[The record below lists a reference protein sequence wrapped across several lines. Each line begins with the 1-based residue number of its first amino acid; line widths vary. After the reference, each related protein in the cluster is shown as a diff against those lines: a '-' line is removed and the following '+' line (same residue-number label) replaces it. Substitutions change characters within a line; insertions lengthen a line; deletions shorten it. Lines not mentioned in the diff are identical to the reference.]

1 MDNTH
6 MKVLVTGGAGY
17 VGTTLVPQLLEK
29 GYEVTVLDRL
39 MWGGAVLI
47 PFFKHPNFHFIKG
60 DVRNEELMKK
70 VVADKDVIIHL
81 AAIVGFPACDA
92 NPIMADT
99 TNVESCRILS
109 KLVSKGQHV
118 IFASSGS
125 NYGRVVGQV
134 CTEETP
140 VNPISRYS
148 RNKLEG
154 EKILMEGT
162 TCTALRPGTAFGVSP
177 RLRLDLLPHEL
188 TLQALKTK
196 SIVLYEAWAIRP
208 FIHVHDF
215 GRAFVFAVEHKDAM
229 KNQIY
234 NLGAD
239 PLNYTKRQIAD
250 LVATHTGATVEESNA
265 WQDPDQRHYQVSYKK
280 LHDVGYRHTISME
293 DGIKEL
299 LRVLPVATLFNPY
312 SNQNEM
318 LG

>member
-1 MDNTH
+1 
-6 MKVLVTGGAGY
+6 MKNLNVLVTGGAGY
-17 VGTTLVPQLLEK
+17 VGTSLIPQLLAK
-29 GYEVTVLDRL
+29 NYTVTVLDRL
-39 MWGGAVLI
+39 MWGGNVLI
-47 PFFKHPNFHFIKG
+47 PFFQNKNFHFIKG
-60 DVRNEELMKK
+60 DVRNEELMREVSK
-70 VVADKDVIIHL
+70 DKDIIIHL

-92 NPIMADT
+92 NPHMADT
-99 TNVESCRILS
+99 TNVGSTKIIS
-109 KLVSKGQHV
+109 KVVSKDQYV
-118 IFASSGS
+118 LFASSGS
-125 NYGRVVGQV
+125 NYGRVVGQI

-154 EKILMEGT
+154 ESILMEGT

-177 RLRLDLLPHEL
+177 RLRLDLLPHEM

-196 SIVLYEAWAIRP
+196 NIILYESWAIRP

-215 GRAFVFAVEHKDAM
+215 GRAFIFAIENYDKM

-239 PLNYTKRQIAD
+239 ALNYTKRQIAD
-250 LVATHTGATVEESNA
+250 TVAKETGATVQESDD
-265 WQDPDQRHYQVSYKK
+265 WKDPDQRHYQVSYKK
-280 LHDVGYRHTISME
+280 LHDLGYQHAISLE

-299 LRVLPVATLFNPY
+299 LRVLPVTTLYNPY
-312 SNQNEM
+312 SNQNEI